1 MHRAGFGM
9 GPAEWRASQ
18 DLRVE
23 DVLRI
28 LFGDSPKLTEKR
40 AEVPDRPVVNRRN
53 FMELSEEAKMELRED
68 DEQRVIDLRNEWLY
82 RMASAGTD
90 VLREKMVLFW
100 HGHFACKCP
109 GSRVAMS
116 YLDTLQ
122 KHALG
127 SFRELLLAIAREPAM
142 IRFLNNQQNR
152 KGNPNENFAR
162 ELLEL
167 FTMGEGNYS
176 ERDIKEAAR
185 AFTGWSSSFD
195 GHFIFRR
202 QQHDYGEKTFMGER
216 GRFNGDEIIG
226 IILAKQQTADYV
238 ASRLY
243 TFFVNEEPDAKRI
256 SELGEVLYQSNYNI
270 KRTMEHLFSSHW
282 FYEEKHI
289 GTRIKSPVELL
300 VQHIKLFNLHFENP
314 RALLFL
320 QNALGQVLLDPPN
333 VAGWPSGQA
342 WINNSTLMLRLN
354 LAAYLLQQESLDHA
368 SLPSLKAEGPSRI
381 VRTLR
386 VRSDL
391 QPILNQFYGTDF
403 KALEGKIKDALLAT
417 NVAVP
422 NLTFPREQRES
433 SYARKLII
441 RTVSIPEFQMA

>member
-1 MHRAGFGM
+1 MHRAGFGI
-9 GPAEWRASQ
+9 GPTEWQALQ
-18 DLRVE
+18 DLKLE

-28 LFGDSPKLTEKR
+28 ILNDSPQITEKK
-40 AEVPDRPVVNRRN
+40 AEVPERPVVNRRN

-68 DEQRVIDLRNEWLY
+68 DEQRVIDLRNEWIY

-109 GSRVAMS
+109 ASGVAIS

-127 SFRELLLAIAREPAM
+127 SFRELLMAIAQEPAM

-195 GHFIFRR
+195 GRFIFRR

-216 GRFNGDEIIG
+216 GRFNGDDIIG

-243 TFFVNEEPDAKRI
+243 TYFVNEEPDAIRI
-256 SELGEVLYQSNYNI
+256 AELGKVLYQSNYNI
-270 KRTMEHLFSSHW
+270 QRTMEHLFSSDW
-282 FYEEKHI
+282 FYQEKHI

-300 VQHIKLFNLHFENP
+300 VQHVKLFNLRFENP

-320 QNALGQVLLDPPN
+320 QNAMGQVLLDPPN
-333 VAGWPSGQA
+333 VAGWPSDQA

-381 VRTLR
+381 VRTLK
-386 VRSDL
+386 VRSDM
-391 QPILNQFYGTDF
+391 QPILSQFYGTDF
-403 KALEGKIKDALLAT
+403 KTLEGKIKDALLAT
-417 NVAVP
+417 NGAIP
-422 NLTFPREQRES
+422 SLTFAREQRES